1 MFHRTYF
8 SEQIG
13 GAIRHLSEQDARF
26 QEESPGT
33 NYTHALRFLKTIF
46 DIAVEGPEKGNLR
59 DFSILIDISSGNIQP
74 ERLEEFVREILATD
88 RVFTDDTSRLARIVP
103 NLPTY
108 RQMFET
114 KEPIPGT
121 AILRTRLSDRFYS
134 PRKDSNQ
141 GEERLGKTAKRKFRE
156 AIEDY
161 LLIPIAIVNE
171 LPDEEP
177 TEED

>member
-1 MFHRTYF
+1 MFTRTYF

-26 QEESPGT
+26 QVESPGE
-33 NYTHALRFLKTIF
+33 NYTHALRFLNTIF
-46 DIAVEGPEKGNLR
+46 DIVVEGPERGNLR

-74 ERLEEFVREILATD
+74 ERLEEFVREMLATD

-103 NLPTY
+103 NLPIY
-108 RQMFET
+108 RQIFDR
-114 KEPIPGT
+114 KEPIPDT
-121 AILRTRLSDRFYS
+121 AILRTRLSDRFYD
-134 PRKDSNQ
+134 PGKNTNQ
-141 GEERLGKTAKRKFRE
+141 GEERLGKTTKRKFRE

-177 TEED
+177 TED